1 MTELSEKVERSLA
14 RFERITQAIDEKQGV
29 TGPAARRERDPTLAK
44 YGRAIGRGT
53 MAFLLVALLTIV
65 VGMFVPIG
73 MFGFIAAVGIA
84 GAIAIMV
91 MIVEGGRA
99 DAPIDAR
106 KAVPAD
112 LGNAA
117 MVERFDSFLLKSR
130 RMLPAPAQGVVDQLA
145 QDMGTLKQ
153 TLERVDPMEPAA
165 QDARRLMSVH
175 LPSLLERY
183 QNVPSAFRREPD
195 AEGKTVDQRLTE
207 SLEAGR
213 AALGDIS
220 ERLAKQDLDAF
231 QTQGRFIQ
239 SRYGGDSLS
248 DPA

>member
-14 RFERITQAIDEKQGV
+14 RFERITQTIDEKQASAGS
-29 TGPAARRERDPTLAK
+29 ASSRNRDRTVAK
-44 YGRAIGRGT
+44 YGRALTRGT
-53 MAFLLVALLTIV
+53 MAFLLVAVLTIV
-65 VGMFVPIG
+65 IGLFVPIG
-73 MFGFIAAVGIA
+73 MFGFMAAVGIA
-84 GAIAIMV
+84 GALAIMV
-91 MIVEGGRA
+91 MITESSRA

-117 MVERFDSFLLKSR
+117 MVERFDSFLFKSR
-130 RMLPAPAQGVVDQLA
+130 RMLPPPAQRVVDRLA

-153 TLERVDPMEPAA
+153 TLERVDPLEPAA

-183 QNVPSAFRREPD
+183 QNVPSAYRREAD

-239 SRYGGDSLS
+239 SRYGEDKLG